1 MPGGAAD
8 PPPPRRFLAR
18 LRPGAAARAGEFLAG
33 TGLRRREGLESIG
46 VWILEADPGA
56 AAPRLERTAAADAL
70 EWIESDGVARAGSE
84 PNDPCYPAQWHLRT
98 LEGPAAWELVAGRE
112 PALLAV
118 VDSGVDPAHPD
129 LRGALVPGW
138 NFLKGT
144 RDTSDVLG
152 HGTSVAGA
160 AAAAANNAVGGA
172 GVAAGVRVMP
182 LVALDANNRASY
194 SDIARAILYAADHG
208 ARVINVSLGG
218 SGPSLALD
226 RAVEY
231 AWDRGCLVVAS
242 AMNTGDSTPHY
253 PAASPR
259 ALAVSATTAAVT
271 PAGFSTY
278 GDWIDF
284 SGPGASI
291 LTTAAGGRYAWR
303 HGTSFAAPMVS
314 GTLAL
319 MLAARPR
326 ASAEELVALLEES
339 AEDLGAPGP
348 DPYFGRGRVH
358 ARRAVERAAAGPR

>member
-1 MPGGAAD
+1 M
-8 PPPPRRFLAR
+8 
-18 LRPGAAARAGEFLAG
+18 
-33 TGLRRREGLESIG
+33 
-46 VWILEADPGA
+46 WILEAERGA
-56 AAPRLERTAAADAL
+56 PAPRLEKAVAADAF
-70 EWIESDGVARAGSE
+70 EWIESDGVARAGAE

-98 LEGPAAWELVAGRE
+98 LEGPAAWALAAGRE
-112 PALLAV
+112 PAILAV

-129 LRGALVPGW
+129 LRGGLVPGW
-138 NFLKGT
+138 NFLRET

-152 HGTSVAGA
+152 HGTSVAGT

-172 GVAAGVRVMP
+172 GVAPGVRVMP
-182 LVALDANNRASY
+182 LVALDANNWASY
-194 SDIARAILYAADHG
+194 SDIARAIVYAADHG

-218 SGPSLALD
+218 TSPSFGLD
-226 RAVEY
+226 RAIEY
-231 AWDRGCLVVAS
+231 AWGRGCLVVAS

-259 ALAVSATTAAVT
+259 ALAVSATTAADT
-271 PAGFSTY
+271 LAGFSTT

-284 SGPGASI
+284 SGPGVSI

-319 MLAARPR
+319 MLAVRPR
-326 ASAEELVALLEES
+326 ASAEELVALLAES

-348 DPYFGRGRVH
+348 DPYVGRGRVH
-358 ARRAVERAAAGPR
+358 ARRAVERASAGPPGTKH